1 MLLLAF
7 SEKKTERSEVRER
20 KNIIY
25 IDVIRKIYN
34 MAQVTK
40 KKLEKNAKREKNI
53 IIINF
58 LKRNG

>member
-1 MLLLAF
+1 M
-7 SEKKTERSEVRER
+7 
-20 KNIIY
+20 
-25 IDVIRKIYN
+25 IRKIYN

-40 KKLEKNAKREKNI
+40 KRKIRSEKESERKNI

>member
-1 MLLLAF
+1 VG
-7 SEKKTERSEVRER
+7 EKQAQKSKGR
-20 KNIIY
+20 KIIY
-25 IDVIRKIYN
+25 IGMIRKIYN

-40 KKLEKNAKREKNI
+40 KLEAKKEERKNI